1 MEITPCF
8 PDKNSLLHYNSLPHQ
23 EDLGSGVIH
32 MGFIKSLMSGPGITR
47 WHCPVPVL
55 ILIGLL
61 LGLGYIILLP
71 FIGIAA
77 FILAA
82 SQRIMRSLVIMQHR
96 STSVTINAQ
105 YLGSRRR
112 QG

>member
-1 MEITPCF
+1 MHMEI
-8 PDKNSLLHYNSLPHQ
+8 
-23 EDLGSGVIH
+23 
-32 MGFIKSLMSGPGITR
+32 IKSLMSGSGITR

-71 FIGIAA
+71 FIGIVV

-82 SQRIMRSLVIMQHR
+82 SQRTMRSLVIM
-96 STSVTINAQ
+96 
-105 YLGSRRR
+105 
-112 QG
+112 